1 MTTIVERV
9 GEMLKQLSPLDQRI
23 EALVNQLTLKEKVA
37 LLSGLDIWRTVPVER
52 LGIPSITMTDGPHG
66 VRASRREAARP
77 SGSTTAFPTGVSM
90 ASTWNPAL
98 IEKAAA
104 ALAEETRGMG
114 CDVLLGPCVNIV
126 RHPLAGRNFE
136 AYAEDPY
143 LAGRIGTAWVKGL
156 QSQGVAASLKH
167 FACNNQEIERFRGNS
182 VVDER
187 TLREIYLPQFETVV
201 KEAKPWTVM
210 CSYNRINGTYA
221 SQHNYL
227 LNDILRDEW
236 GFDGLVMSDWMAN
249 HTIFES
255 VQGGLDLEMPGPAKY
270 YGQLLEDAVNNW
282 QIEESTIDEA
292 VRRVLKLII
301 RTGKLDGKQAAGSVN
316 TIEHQQLARDVAAEA
331 MVLLKNDNAV
341 LPIKPGAIQTV
352 AAIGPSAIGWQI
364 SGGGSSRVDPP
375 HVIDPV
381 TALKAKIGDQIE
393 IVYAEGCDNFVELPT
408 MRGDFK
414 VEFFDNPRL
423 EGEPAATRAEKTVS
437 GGWWF
442 ATPDPA
448 VKSMQYAVRWSQ
460 TLNVAQSGRYAFGVG
475 CSAEAQVFIDGR
487 LIVAN
492 SQPDVFV
499 DLEAGKD
506 YAFKAEMKKA
516 DDLVFGHMRV
526 GMAYRPD
533 PDNRIQQAVELAARS
548 DVAIVYA
555 GYPENFETEGVD
567 RPTLDLTG
575 EQNALI
581 AAVAQANPKTIVVLN
596 VGSPVAMPWAKDV
609 AAIVLAYYP
618 GMDGAISLANILCGE
633 VNPSGKLTVT
643 YPHALKDTPAFNNYP
658 GQRDVSLWRRHL
670 RGLSPL
676 RSA

>member
-1 MTTIVERV
+1 M
-9 GEMLKQLSPLDQRI
+9 
-23 EALVNQLTLKEKVA
+23 KEKVA

-316 TIEHQQLARDVAAEA
+316 TIAHQQLARDVAAEA

-375 HVIDPV
+375 HMIDPV
-381 TALKAKIGDQIE
+381 TALKAKIGDQVE

-475 CSAEAQVFIDGR
+475 CSCRG
-487 LIVAN
+487 
-492 SQPDVFV
+492 
-499 DLEAGKD
+499 AGLRRRASD
-506 YAFKAEMKKA
+506 RSE
-516 DDLVFGHMRV
+516 
-526 GMAYRPD
+526 RP
-533 PDNRIQQAVELAARS
+533 
-548 DVAIVYA
+548 A
-555 GYPENFETEGVD
+555 GCVD
-567 RPTLDLTG
+567 RFGSRVKPM
-575 EQNALI
+575 NSR
-581 AAVAQANPKTIVVLN
+581 PK
-596 VGSPVAMPWAKDV
+596 
-609 AAIVLAYYP
+609 
-618 GMDGAISLANILCGE
+618 
-633 VNPSGKLTVT
+633 
-643 YPHALKDTPAFNNYP
+643 
-658 GQRDVSLWRRHL
+658 
-670 RGLSPL
+670 
-676 RSA
+676 